1 MKTPRI
7 HDFDPEA
14 AARELSSPLEGMP
27 LIEKPRAKPVVPPTE
42 PLYKRDSQQQTQSYT
57 PEMSDGQVKKKPVVK
72 STRRFVRR
80 TFDYFEDQ
88 IEYLTR
94 VSLEERLA
102 GRNVTMAS
110 MLREALDRYIAEKNS
125 TK

>member
-1 MKTPRI
+1 MKTPRLQ
-7 HDFDPEA
+7 DFDPDA
-14 AARELSSPLEGMP
+14 AERKLGSPLDDMP
-27 LIEKPRAKPVVPPTE
+27 VIEKPRSRPPTA
-42 PLYKRDSQQQTQSYT
+42 
-57 PEMSDGQVKKKPVVK
+57 VKQPTKLSNGKQKQLPVLKP
-72 STRRFVRR
+72 TRRYVRR

-110 MLREALDRYIAEKNS
+110 MLREALDR
-125 TK
+125 

>member
-7 HDFDPEA
+7 QDFDPSA
-14 AARELSSPLEGMP
+14 AERQLRSPLDGMP
-27 LIEKPRAKPVVPPTE
+27 VIEKPRPKPQTATSRLMKTSTDPE
-42 PLYKRDSQQQTQSYT
+42 KQQPL
-57 PEMSDGQVKKKPVVK
+57 VKIA
-72 STRRFVRR
+72 RRYVRR

-94 VSLEERLA
+94 ISLEERLA

-110 MLREALDRYIAEKNS
+110 MLREALDRYIAEKS
-125 TK
+125 AKK

>member
-7 HDFDPEA
+7 HDFDPDA
-14 AARELSSPLEGMP
+14 AERQLSSPLDNMP
-27 LIEKPRAKPVVPPTE
+27 VIEKPRPQPPAPVKQRAKIRND
-42 PLYKRDSQQQTQSYT
+42 KQ
-57 PEMSDGQVKKKPVVK
+57 KKLPILRP
-72 STRRFVRR
+72 TRRYVRR

-110 MLREALDRYIAEKNS
+110 MLREALDRYIAERNS
-125 TK
+125 KK

>member
-14 AARELSSPLEGMP
+14 AERELISPLEGMP
-27 LIEKPRAKPVVPPTE
+27 VIEKPRPKPVLSPTR
-42 PLYKRDSQQQTQSYT
+42 PSYKRDGQQQPST
-57 PEMSDGQVKKKPVVK
+57 PEMSKGQVTKKPTAK

-110 MLREALDRYIAEKNS
+110 MLREALDRYIGEKPS
-125 TK
+125 KR

>member
-7 HDFDPEA
+7 RDFDPDAVE
-14 AARELSSPLEGMP
+14 RQLSTPLDDMP
-27 LIEKPRAKPVVPPTE
+27 LIEKPRPKAVA
-42 PLYKRDSQQQTQSYT
+42 PLQESTKAN
-57 PEMSDGQVKKKPVVK
+57 DGQRQKSPAVKM
-72 STRRFVRR
+72 TRRYVRR

-102 GRNVTMAS
+102 GHNVTMAS
-110 MLREALDRYIAEKNS
+110 MLREALDRYIADKNA
-125 TK
+125 KK